1 MPRSMTGQGQARQ
14 TGPLGLINVEI
25 RTVNN
30 RGLKLST
37 RLNEPLARLESRVE
51 AFLRSR
57 LHRGSVQCQ
66 ARLQGPNQASR
77 YQINQEVLS
86 NYYLQLDQLHGELY
100 AAAPIDLTRLA
111 LLPGAIMEREDDS
124 ENDDDTVWQ
133 SLQQVLGE
141 AIDNLNEMRDH
152 EGAAMRETL
161 QQDLATAQNHLDAIV
176 PRVPMVIE
184 AYRDRLQNKV
194 DSYLAEK
201 GLEIAKVDILREVQL
216 FADRSDISEEA
227 TRLQAHFQAFTQH
240 LAADGANGR
249 KLDFVIQEM
258 FRETNTIG
266 SKASD
271 SEISAHV
278 VEIKC
283 ALERMRELAQN
294 IE

>member
-1 MPRSMTGQGQARQ
+1 MTGQGQARR
-14 TGPLGLINVEI
+14 TGDLGLINVEI

-51 AFLRSR
+51 AFLRSH

-77 YQINQEVLS
+77 YRIDQDVLGS
-86 NYYLQLDQLHGELY
+86 YYRQLDQLHSELY

-111 LLPGAIMEREDDS
+111 LLPGVITENEDVPA
-124 ENDDDTVWQ
+124 DDEAAWQ
-133 SLQQVLGE
+133 LLQQVLGE

-152 EGAAMRETL
+152 EGAAMSDSLKE
-161 QQDLATAQNHLDAIV
+161 DLATVQTHLEAII
-176 PRVPMVIE
+176 PRVPIVID
-184 AYRDRLQNKV
+184 AYRDRLQTKV
-194 DSYLAEK
+194 ESYLAEK

-227 TRLQAHFQAFTQH
+227 TRLQAHFEAFSQH
-240 LAADGANGR
+240 LAAGGANGR

>member
-1 MPRSMTGQGQARQ
+1 MTGQGQARQ

-51 AFLRSR
+51 GFLRSR

-66 ARLQGPNQASR
+66 ARLQGPDQASR
-77 YQINQEVLS
+77 YHINQEVLGS
-86 NYYLQLDQLHGELY
+86 YYRQIDQLHSELY

-111 LLPGAIMEREDDS
+111 QLPGVIS
-124 ENDDDTVWQ
+124 ENDDAPADDAALWQ
-133 SLQQVLGE
+133 WLQQVLDQ

-152 EGAAMRETL
+152 EGAAMSDTL
-161 QQDLATAQNHLDAIV
+161 KEDLATVDEHLQAIV
-176 PRVPMVIE
+176 PRVPVVIE
-184 AYRDRLQNKV
+184 AYRDRLQTKV
-194 DSYLAEK
+194 ESYLAEK

-227 TRLQAHFQAFTQH
+227 TRLQAHLRAFAQH
-240 LAADGANGR
+240 LAAEGSNGR